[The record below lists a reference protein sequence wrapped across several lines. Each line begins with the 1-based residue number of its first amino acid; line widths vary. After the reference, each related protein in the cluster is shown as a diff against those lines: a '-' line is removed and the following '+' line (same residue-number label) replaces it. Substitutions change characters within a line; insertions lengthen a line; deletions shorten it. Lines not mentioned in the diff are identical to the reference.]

1 MYVVPSITPLYPQGN
16 IAYVY
21 NISMNMLEDILKEW
35 QPEVSRSNRAS
46 ILKEIIETY
55 RTEQETKLRKY
66 KNIERYKLW
75 LRERRIRHSYETA
88 MKFQKNKRFIKELS
102 DTSICVLLGH
112 IKEERD
118 LYITLST
125 CKDLSARGK
134 SVASY
139 IYGLAYPKK
148 I

>member
-1 MYVVPSITPLYPQGN
+1 
-16 IAYVY
+16 
-21 NISMNMLEDILKEW
+21 MNNLSEILDKW

-75 LRERRIRHSYETA
+75 LRERRIRHSTEMA
-88 MKFQKNKRFIKELS
+88 FKFKKSNKFLKEMT
-102 DTSICVLLGH
+102 DKEICVMLGH
-112 IKEERD
+112 VKTED
-118 LYITLST
+118 LPLVFST

-139 IYGLAYPKK
+139 IYGLAYNKGN
-148 I
+148 

>member
-1 MYVVPSITPLYPQGN
+1 
-16 IAYVY
+16 
-21 NISMNMLEDILKEW
+21 MNNLSEILDKW

-75 LRERRIRHSYETA
+75 LRERRIRRTHETD
-88 MKFQKNKRFIKELS
+88 MKFKKSKYFLKELS
-102 DTSICVLLGH
+102 DKTICVMLGH
-112 IKEERD
+112 VKTND
-118 LYITLST
+118 LDLVYSN

-139 IYGLAYPKK
+139 IYSLGYYKG
-148 I
+148 

>member
-1 MYVVPSITPLYPQGN
+1 
-16 IAYVY
+16 
-21 NISMNMLEDILKEW
+21 MNNLSEILDKW

-75 LRERRIRHSYETA
+75 LRERRIRRTHETD
-88 MKFQKNKRFIKELS
+88 MKFKSSKFFLKELS
-102 DTSICVLLGH
+102 DKTIAIMLSHV
-112 IKEERD
+112 KEERD

-139 IYGLAYPKK
+139 IYGLAYNKTGDK
-148 I
+148 FDTK